1 MEKLVQEDVFV
12 VFKVVLDEGTIP
24 LLSDLALYFL
34 VEKKKY
40 LSFHFIVNFFSVY

>member
-1 MEKLVQEDVFV
+1 MEKLVQEDVLV
-12 VFKVVLDEGTIP
+12 VFKVVLDEATIP

-40 LSFHFIVNFFSVY
+40 LSFLFTLNFFSVY